1 MKHYTYLFYKIY
13 FTITIQY
20 PRFKHVLLKLK
31 GSTVCPII
39 FNPFLI
45 TDTMSTES
53 VSMYIQVLQRLLPT
67 LPPARLSDDDEDD
80 SDDEM
85 EVDCDVRISL
95 SV

>member
-1 MKHYTYLFYKIY
+1 
-13 FTITIQY
+13 
-20 PRFKHVLLKLK
+20 
-31 GSTVCPII
+31 
-39 FNPFLI
+39 
-45 TDTMSTES
+45 MSTES